1 MFWKAGTVG
10 LLVLVLGAAGCTAGK
25 VATLPDTSRVRV
37 GSQPPGGLNEQLG
50 AITAKHGGGCGL
62 YGARG
67 SYEGAFTLL
76 RNKAAELGADYVQIL
91 RVTEPRMEG
100 ICLSQAFVID
110 GMAYR
115 IIERSSASPPPS
127 AGLSGT
133 FSGEIAGIQG
143 SKPFTMRVTFTLVQ
157 TGDQVAGTWNTTGD
171 TSGMVTA
178 TVAERRLLDFR
189 ARQINPCVGE
199 FKGAAVIE
207 AENSRL
213 RGTYIGSGCGITV
226 NASFVVDR
234 Q

>member
-1 MFWKAGTVG
+1 MFRKAGTVG
-10 LLVLVLGAAGCTAGK
+10 LLVLVMAAAGCTAGK

-37 GSQPPGGLNEQLG
+37 GSQPPSGPNEQLG

-115 IIERSSASPPPS
+115 IIQGPSVSPPAS

-133 FSGEIAGIQG
+133 FSGEIAGIQD
-143 SKPFTMRVTFTLVQ
+143 SKPFTIRMTFTLVQ
-157 TGDQVAGTWNTTGD
+157 TGNQVAGTWNTTGG
-171 TSGMVTA
+171 TSGTVTA
-178 TVAERRLLDFR
+178 TVADGRLLDFN
-189 ARQINPCVGE
+189 ARQINPCEGQ
-199 FKGAAVIE
+199 FQGAAVIE
-207 AENSRL
+207 GDNSRL

-226 NASFVVDR
+226 TASFVVNR